1 MNSHIK
7 YILGVYASC
16 LLIVSFLVSGCS
28 SIPKNAS
35 PELQV
40 VPYVDIE
47 RYLGK
52 WYEIALYPNWFEK
65 GCFRSTAFYE
75 KLENGQIKVTN
86 QCRMHGTDGE
96 LNEAIGNADIA
107 DNKTNAKLKVQFFW
121 PFKGDYWIIDLD
133 KDYQY
138 AIVSEP
144 GRQYLWILSRTPNM
158 DDSNT
163 GNFEGKNPQQ
173 RVQSDLLETNSAIE
187 FKILFQ
193 LDIVGAGGR
202 NRTDTRLPSQD
213 FESCAST
220 NFTTPAL

>member
-86 QCRMHGTDGE
+86 QCRMHGTNGE

-158 DDSNT
+158 D
-163 GNFEGKNPQQ
+163 
-173 RVQSDLLETNSAIE
+173 VQTLEILKE
-187 FKILFQ
+187 KIRSKGFNLTYLKQ
-193 LDIVGAGGR
+193 TL
-202 NRTDTRLPSQD
+202 Q
-213 FESCAST
+213 
-220 NFTTPAL
+220 

>member
-1 MNSHIK
+1 MNFYIK
-7 YILGVYASC
+7 YFSGNYASC
-16 LLIVSFLVSGCS
+16 LLIVILLVNGCS
-28 SIPKNAS
+28 SVPRKS
-35 PELQV
+35 FPELQV

-96 LNEAIGNADIA
+96 LNEAIGIA
-107 DNKTNAKLKVQFFW
+107 SIVATKSKAKLKVQFFW
-121 PFKGDYWIIDLD
+121 PFKGDYWIIGLD

-144 GRQYLWILSRTPNM
+144 DRQYLWILSRSPTM
-158 DDSNT
+158 DTQTLESLKENIREK
-163 GNFEGKNPQQ
+163 GF
-173 RVQSDLLETNSAIE
+173 DLNYLI
-187 FKILFQ
+187 
-193 LDIVGAGGR
+193 
-202 NRTDTRLPSQD
+202 
-213 FESCAST
+213 ST
-220 NFTTPAL
+220 AN